1 MVSLNFADLKDIT
14 VLFNFIMANPSMK
27 SGETWTP
34 ICVPGCSEQFM
45 LHVYICFKST
55 NLGLVLVCTDH
66 NSFDECHDFSAR
78 VYEGLYAKRYYAGA
92 GKPSLFDLV
101 DKYTLTMHQT
111 NDMKEV

>member
-1 MVSLNFADLKDIT
+1 
-14 VLFNFIMANPSMK
+14 MK

-45 LHVYICFKST
+45 LHVYICFKRV

-66 NSFDECHDFSAR
+66 MCFEECHDFSTKVFEELQAR
-78 VYEGLYAKRYYAGA
+78 RLYAGTN
-92 GKPSLFDLV
+92 KPSIFEVV
-101 DKYTLTMHQT
+101 DKCTVQMYQM